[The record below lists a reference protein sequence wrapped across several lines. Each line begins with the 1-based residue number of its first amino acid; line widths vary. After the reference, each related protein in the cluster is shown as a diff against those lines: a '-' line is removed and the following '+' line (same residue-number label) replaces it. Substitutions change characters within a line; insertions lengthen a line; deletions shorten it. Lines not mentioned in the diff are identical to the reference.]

1 MRLSS
6 DPVVNSTPYDGET
19 FNIHDTRRA
28 PTRVYNFVLTSGTCT
43 FVLEGRIGDGPGTS
57 PQTWVQLDT
66 GTASK
71 SGAIPAYPQMRM
83 TFTACS
89 AMISH
94 TDLDADGRK
103 ATYSADRTDS

>member
-6 DPVVNSTPYDGET
+6 DPTVNSTPYDGET

-28 PTRVYNFVLTSGTCT
+28 DKRVYVFELTSGTCT
-43 FVLEGRIGDGPGTS
+43 FVLEGRIGDGTTTS
-57 PQTWVQLDT
+57 AQSWVQLDT

-71 SGAIPAYPQMRM
+71 SAAVSVYPQMRM
-83 TFTACS
+83 TFTACT

-94 TDLDADGRK
+94 CDLDADGRK
-103 ATYSADRTDS
+103 ATYSADRSDS